1 MTSSTMHG
9 TNYIKFTKLPL
20 QFEQNST
27 LIKSEFDVCLGDAL
41 KQALKW
47 QSLCKNVR
55 ITTCVVM
62 FKT

>member
-1 MTSSTMHG
+1 MHEI
-9 TNYIKFTKLPL
+9 NYIKFTKSPL

-27 LIKSEFDVCLGDAL
+27 LIKSQFDVCLEDAL

-55 ITTCVVM
+55 ITTCVAM
-62 FKT
+62 FKA